1 MKSTEKNFR
10 IKYFLMSNPSE
21 VIEYNLI
28 LSNKINLHKQIKEKI
43 GLHGMEIISIEE
55 YSEETERWNYAS
67 A

>member
-1 MKSTEKNFR
+1 
-10 IKYFLMSNPSE
+10 MSNPSE

-43 GLHGMEIISIEE
+43 GLHGMEIISVEE
-55 YSEETERWNYAS
+55 YSEETRSWSYAT

>member
-1 MKSTEKNFR
+1 MNIPEIKYR
-10 IKYFLMSNPSE
+10 IKYFLMSDPSE

-43 GLHGMEIISIEE
+43 GLDGMEIISIEE
-55 YSEETERWNYAS
+55 YSEETERWSYAS